1 MKMKTRMTSMAHI
14 YQIPPGCKYNQGYNN
29 NNNDNNMIIIYN
41 KSHLNVSITK
51 LRDGAIATSGASTG
65 KRVRGTRCHLF
76 VTIAITMII
85 MRSIISKNIK
95 FVDDFDW
102 FQCV

>member
-1 MKMKTRMTSMAHI
+1 MLILVLVM
-14 YQIPPGCKYNQGYNN
+14 
-29 NNNDNNMIIIYN
+29 MIIGNGDGDGKNEDSDEDEDEDDINGPYIVSN

-76 VTIAITMII
+76 VTIAIIMII
-85 MRSIISKNIK
+85 MRSIIQIRL
-95 FVDDFDW
+95 
-102 FQCV
+102 